1 MSIYL
6 FYRENQEHFFSK
18 RKKLTVKNNQLFI
31 CFFITSTRD
40 DTLVSLF

>member
-1 MSIYL
+1 MYIYL

-31 CFFITSTRD
+31 FL
-40 DTLVSLF
+40 DTTPQNAG